1 MLRNSEPVGVNGNF
15 PDEYEER
22 KKFYKNSLDL
32 FLLMIKQEPKN
43 PPAWGHIGLLL
54 YELGRFD
61 ESLEYFAKINDTEPD
76 NAVALD
82 ARGFVEMERGDF
94 AAAASHF
101 KKVIQLSPKRSD
113 VASDLALCLYHLKR
127 FDDLKAIL
135 EKSVGKKMG
144 VKEHYLLGKTA
155 DAEGEESA
163 DHYRR
168 SLELYQPPSGPVRE
182 AQYATLNAMRGVAY
196 SLLKDKPPQE
206 SKIPIGA
213 IDTMGAFLEATR
225 RASFTDP
232 DRMILSAFDLTFKTR
247 GDFIKEIKDYIGK
260 LHDLE

>member
-1 MLRNSEPVGVNGNF
+1 MLRNTEPVGVNGNF
-15 PDEYEER
+15 PDEHEER

-61 ESLEYFAKINDTEPD
+61 ESLEYFAKINDIEPD

-101 KKVIQLSPKRSD
+101 EKVIQLSPKRHD
-113 VASDLALCLYHLKR
+113 VAADLALCLYHLKR

-168 SLELYQPPSGPVRE
+168 SLELYQSPSGPVRE

-196 SLLKDKPPQE
+196 SLLNDEPPHQ
-206 SKIPIGA
+206 
-213 IDTMGAFLEATR
+213 DTKLLMDPLVEATR
-225 RASFTDP
+225 RANLTDP

-260 LHDLE
+260 LHE